1 MSGEISGNSDNVKQ
15 LTHQAV
21 QIDVEQ
27 GSKSFG
33 EKQVLKDINLS
44 IEKGQFVAII
54 GQSGSGKST
63 FLRLAAGLDEL
74 TKGKLLYN
82 QTSLDQSTI
91 NVTMMYQ
98 DSRLLPW
105 KSVID
110 NVNLGL
116 ETKGEKRAEQVLD
129 AVGLLEHKD
138 KWPAQLS
145 GGQQQRVALA
155 RALIHEPSLLLLDEP
170 LSALDA
176 FTRLEMQNLIEEIWS
191 KLGFTTLLVTHDVR
205 EAIRLADR
213 IILIEDGSV
222 AMDLEIDH
230 PRPRQLSDTKLV
242 VLEEQILNRIMNG
255 EVDESL
261 KEKLSI

>member
-1 MSGEISGNSDNVKQ
+1 MSDSKSENDHNVKQ

-27 GSKSFG
+27 ASKSFG
-33 EKQVLKDINLS
+33 EKEVLKDINLS
-44 IEKGQFVAII
+44 IKKGQFVAII

-74 TKGKLLYN
+74 TEGKLLYN
-82 QTSLDQSTI
+82 QTSLDQSNI

-105 KSVID
+105 KTVIE
-110 NVNLGL
+110 NINLGL
-116 ETKGEKRAEQVLD
+116 EKKGEEQAEQVLG
-129 AVGLLEHKD
+129 AVGLSEHKD

-145 GGQQQRVALA
+145 GGQQQRVALG

-176 FTRLEMQNLIEEIWS
+176 FTRLEMQNLIETIWNKS
-191 KLGFTTLLVTHDVR
+191 GFTTLLVTHDVR

-213 IILIEDGSV
+213 IILIEDGNLS
-222 AMDLEIDH
+222 MDLEIDY
-230 PRPRQLSDTKLV
+230 PRPRQLSDAKLA

-255 EVDESL
+255 EAEVARQ
-261 KEKLSI
+261 LSI